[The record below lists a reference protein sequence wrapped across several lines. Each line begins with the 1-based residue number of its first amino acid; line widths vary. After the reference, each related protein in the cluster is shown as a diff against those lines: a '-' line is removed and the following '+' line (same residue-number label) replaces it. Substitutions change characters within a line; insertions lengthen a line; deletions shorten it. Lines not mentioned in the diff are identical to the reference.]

1 MSSTSK
7 SMAKRW
13 IREGEQAVSLYPEN
27 RWSAIGVVAKV
38 DTGAD
43 RTSVDQEI
51 CEALGWPVVSERTI
65 TNANGRS
72 RRRIYSAS
80 FEINGSVFLDVEV
93 TGSDCGHLS
102 HLMLLGSD
110 ILQELLE
117 ILEEE

>member
-1 MSSTSK
+1 MSSTSR

-13 IREGEQAVSLYPEN
+13 IREGEQSVSLYPDN
-27 RWSAIGVVAKV
+27 RWSAIDIVAKV

-51 CEALGWPVVSERTI
+51 CEALGWPAVSERTI
-65 TNANGRS
+65 VNANGRS
-72 RRRIYSAS
+72 RRRIYNAS
-80 FEINGSVFLDVEV
+80 FEVNGSVFLDVEV
-93 TGSDCGHLS
+93 TGSDRGHLS